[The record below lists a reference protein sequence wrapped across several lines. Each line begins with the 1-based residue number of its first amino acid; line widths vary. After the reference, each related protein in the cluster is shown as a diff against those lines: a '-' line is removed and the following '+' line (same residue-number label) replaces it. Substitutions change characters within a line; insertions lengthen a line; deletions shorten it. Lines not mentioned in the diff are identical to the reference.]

1 MWQQH
6 VALLLLASDCAA
18 SALTEAGAGS
28 GDPNNNIS
36 ALSEAGAGSGD
47 PDNIPALT
55 EAEAGAGCEA
65 EDSRGLA
72 WAAPAGSLATHNCSE
87 VASGLGNITTI
98 TTTIQ

>member
-18 SALTEAGAGS
+18 C
-28 GDPNNNIS
+28 

-55 EAEAGAGCEA
+55 EAGAGAGCEA

-87 VASGLGNITTI
+87 VESGLGNITTI

>member
-18 SALTEAGAGS
+18 CALSEAGAGS
-28 GDPNNNIS
+28 GDPNNIS

-55 EAEAGAGCEA
+55 EAGAGAGCEA

>member
-18 SALTEAGAGS
+18 CALSEAGAGS
-28 GDPNNNIS
+28 GDPNNIS

-55 EAEAGAGCEA
+55 EAGAGAGCEA

-72 WAAPAGSLATHNCSE
+72 WAASAGSIATHNCSE

>member
-18 SALTEAGAGS
+18 SALSEAGAGS
-28 GDPNNNIS
+28 GDPDNIS

-47 PDNIPALT
+47 PGNISALT
-55 EAEAGAGCEA
+55 EAGAGCEA

-72 WAAPAGSLATHNCSE
+72 WTAPAGSLATHNCSE

>member
-18 SALTEAGAGS
+18 CALSEAGAGS
-28 GDPNNNIS
+28 GDPNNIS

-47 PDNIPALT
+47 PNNIPALT
-55 EAEAGAGCEA
+55 EAGAGAGCEA

-87 VASGLGNITTI
+87 VESGLGNITTI